1 MRPYTCLVRV
11 IATMFAET
19 LLGCAAVLG
28 ATALCGC
35 TAWFDGAFPSDADS
49 LPDLTPQA
57 AAGDSTGGEVQSDG
71 GGPSDASMSAAG
83 DSTVG
88 GSVANDAAEEG
99 PLGDAVNLDDSAG
112 CTGDLSDIGTN
123 DFGIS
128 FTVKS
133 VEGALVALAN
143 QRGACG
149 PSVFWDVRMS
159 DGFIY
164 VEVDDRTNYTTFTTS
179 SVRVNDG
186 RPHDVVIQRSAEVVV
201 ASVDGVRSA
210 AYGATAS
217 LGKLAPVM
225 SGTDVCASNDMTAAL
240 VGTLSNLCVTS
251 P

>member
-1 MRPYTCLVRV
+1 MGPYTYPVRV
-11 IATMFAET
+11 IATMSARK
-19 LLGCAAVLG
+19 LVGCAAVLG
-28 ATALCGC
+28 ATFLCGC
-35 TAWFDGAFPSDADS
+35 AAWFDGAFPSDADS

-57 AAGDSTGGEVQSDG
+57 AGEDSTGGQVQSDG
-71 GGPSDASMSAAG
+71 GGPSDASMSSAG

-88 GSVANDAAEEG
+88 RSVANEAADEG
-99 PLGDAVNLDDSAG
+99 PLSDAVNLDDSAG

-123 DFGIS
+123 NFGIS

-133 VEGALVALAN
+133 VQGALVALVN
-143 QRGACG
+143 QRGECG

-164 VEVDDRTNYTTFTTS
+164 VEVDDKANYTTFTTS
-179 SVRVNDG
+179 SARVNDG
-186 RPHDVVIQRSAEVVV
+186 RPHDVAIQRSAEVVV

-210 AYGATAS
+210 AFSATAS

-225 SGTDVCASNDMTAAL
+225 SGTDVCASNDMTAPL
-240 VGTLSNLCVTS
+240 VGTISNLCVTS